1 MGSPTERRNIRFGL
15 FEVNVA
21 SGELLKSGRRVPVE
35 RQPFLILGLCCWTAP
50 EKSWRA
56 TGRADT
62 SVRTNYRNER

>member
-1 MGSPTERRNIRFGL
+1 MGFPIQRSKLRFGL
-15 FEVNVA
+15 FEVKLA
-21 SGELLKSGRRVPVE
+21 RGELLKNRRRIPVE